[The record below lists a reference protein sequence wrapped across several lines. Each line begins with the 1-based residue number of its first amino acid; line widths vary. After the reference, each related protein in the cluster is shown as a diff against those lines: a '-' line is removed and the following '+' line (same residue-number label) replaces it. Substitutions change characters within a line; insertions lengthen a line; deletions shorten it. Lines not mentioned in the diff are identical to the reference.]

1 MRRVRGAAAA
11 VTLLGVALAACGS
24 PGPSVTVVPS
34 AQPSDRTAGTPV
46 DTTASPGIVGS
57 LPAPCNA
64 ARLEVR
70 GGRGAGG
77 TGTAHADLYFTNVG
91 SMSCS
96 LAGEPKRVEF
106 LRIDGRALAIT
117 PQGPEPPPVPA
128 ATLGPGVRDAASVA
142 YNWGN
147 WCGTTPGPL
156 RVRVE
161 LPTGGNVTGPFD
173 GPPGG
178 VQVPRCDQPD
188 QPSSLIL
195 LWGFANPTP

>member
-1 MRRVRGAAAA
+1 MRGVRQAGAIA
-11 VTLLGVALAACGS
+11 LLGIALAACGS
-24 PGPSVTVVPS
+24 AGSSVTVVASARPS
-34 AQPSDRTAGTPV
+34 SSATGTPA

-57 LPAPCNA
+57 LPSPCDA

-70 GGRGAGG
+70 GGGGAGG

-91 SMSCS
+91 SMPCS
-96 LAGEPKRVEF
+96 LSGEPKRVEF
-106 LRIDGRALAIT
+106 LRTDGTALAIT

-147 WCGTTPGPL
+147 WCGTSPGPV

-161 LPTGGNVTGPFD
+161 LPTGGSVTGPF
-173 GPPGG
+173 GKPPGN

>member
-1 MRRVRGAAAA
+1 MQLPNHPGHSVHTWRVNRVRG
-11 VTLLGVALAACGS
+11 GRSHGWSVAGRS
-24 PGPSVTVVPS
+24 H
-34 AQPSDRTAGTPV
+34 D
-46 DTTASPGIVGS
+46 
-57 LPAPCNA
+57 A
-64 ARLEVR
+64 ARSTGRGGHAAGCGAGRVR
-70 GGRGAGG
+70 VTGTVRDGRPFGRGAGG

-96 LAGEPKRVEF
+96 LSGEPKRVEF

-156 RVRVE
+156 HVRVE

>member
-1 MRRVRGAAAA
+1 MRGVRRAAA
-11 VTLLGVALAACGS
+11 VALLGVALGACGS
-24 PGPSVTVVPS
+24 AGPSVTVVASARPS
-34 AQPSDRTAGTPV
+34 NSPTGTPA

-57 LPAPCNA
+57 LPSPCNA

-70 GGRGAGG
+70 GGRMGGG

-96 LAGEPKRVEF
+96 LSGEPKRVEF
-106 LRIDGRALAIT
+106 LRTDGTALAIT

-142 YNWGN
+142 YNWAN

-156 RVRVE
+156 RVRVD
-161 LPTGGNVTGPFD
+161 LPTGGSVTGPFD
-173 GPPGG
+173 GPPGYDL
-178 VQVPRCDQPD
+178 VPRCDQPG